1 LCAGCP
7 EVPFMA
13 DEAMMALPVGRGKLE
28 YTIKAYK
35 QYLEQIR
42 KLCLERLQR
51 EGTAASIPQMTM

>member
-1 LCAGCP
+1 
-7 EVPFMA
+7 MA